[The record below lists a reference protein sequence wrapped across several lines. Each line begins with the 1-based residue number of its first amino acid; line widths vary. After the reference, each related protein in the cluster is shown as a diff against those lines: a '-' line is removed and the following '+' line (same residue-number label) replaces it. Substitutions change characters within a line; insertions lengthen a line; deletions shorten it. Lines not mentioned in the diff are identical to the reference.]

1 MRVNHPELLVSTL
14 LPPVANNGATAGV
27 ADDSDVV
34 LDEVGKGK
42 YSFPHIRPAKR
53 STRLAGFGDGPS
65 AGTACVQ
72 CLDGLC
78 RKEPFSR
85 RRDKR
90 KLNMENKVE
99 IPYIP
104 TLSASQDESA
114 MRLLSCVS
122 APALP
127 IVHVQSRA
135 LVTAAES
142 KSRVPEPALLT
153 SVVLTLLQ
161 ASSTPDATCSSVT
174 SASRLA

>member
-34 LDEVGKGK
+34 LDEVGNGK

-65 AGTACVQ
+65 GGTACVQ
-72 CLDGLC
+72 CLDRLC
-78 RKEPFSR
+78 RKEPFLA
-85 RRDKR
+85 DKR